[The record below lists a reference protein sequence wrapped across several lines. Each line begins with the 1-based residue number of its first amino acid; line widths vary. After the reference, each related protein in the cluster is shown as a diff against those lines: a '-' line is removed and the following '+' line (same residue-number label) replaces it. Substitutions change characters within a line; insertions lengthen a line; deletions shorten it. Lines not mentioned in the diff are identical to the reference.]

1 MCLPPTLTYCFA
13 VCNKAGMQEKQRE
26 LRTHLD
32 AIARGNA
39 GVPVSVNLH
48 HTDLPLQLVRHA
60 LPRSSHAE
68 QQVRG
73 MPDRTAEGHLIAAEV
88 GTAPQGSENRVNPE
102 AAHREHGAHELAG
115 ATPLCIKVHLASTKY
130 CIQSANPSQVL
141 FSRGIACW
149 RCMHSSCVLRQGGD

>member
-1 MCLPPTLTYCFA
+1 MRILQSMCLPPTLTYCFA

-60 LPRSSHAE
+60 LPRSSMQNSKSGECQIA
-68 QQVRG
+68 QQ
-73 MPDRTAEGHLIAAEV
+73 
-88 GTAPQGSENRVNPE
+88 
-102 AAHREHGAHELAG
+102 
-115 ATPLCIKVHLASTKY
+115 K
-130 CIQSANPSQVL
+130 
-141 FSRGIACW
+141 GI
-149 RCMHSSCVLRQGGD
+149 